1 MIMRKEA
8 CLAASLMLVSMSQLA
23 PASAAEFPNPLPPDT
38 GPRVSTLP
46 EKYSTG
52 WAFLNFP
59 YNRIELRNVGSDS
72 REVKGELQGHDSTDL
87 LMATGRPEI
96 YVLDTVWSRG
106 ERGVRTDFIS
116 VYDTKTLNAIDEIV
130 LPAPRALI
138 SPMSGTFAFTD
149 HERLGLVFNFR
160 PASSVTV
167 VDLVKRKVLGEVEIP
182 GCSLAY
188 PTGERGFSTLCG
200 SGTLLSIRL
209 GADGKALARSES
221 KKFNDLDKDPLFTES
236 TSIGGVQYFDTM
248 LGRIQPI
255 DMSSDAPKILP
266 AWSLLGAEDAA
277 EHWRPSGWQTITTDE
292 RNTLYVL
299 MQPDAHEGTH
309 KDPGTEVW
317 AFDIAAQKRLRRMR
331 LVRPGAT
338 IALTHASDALLLV
351 QAEDRVDVYDPQ
363 SGALIRS
370 LGVPGL
376 SNHMMIQP
384 VR

>member
-1 MIMRKEA
+1 MRKEA
-8 CLAASLMLVSMSQLA
+8 CLAACLVLISMSQLA
-23 PASAAEFPNPLPPDT
+23 PAGATEFPNPLPPDT
-38 GPRVSTLP
+38 GPRTSTLP
-46 EKYSTG
+46 EKYPSG

-72 REVKGELQGHDSTDL
+72 HEVKGELQGHDSTDL

-106 ERGVRTDFIS
+106 ARGVRTDFIS

-130 LPAPRALI
+130 LPAPRALV
-138 SPMSGTFAFTD
+138 SPMSGTFVFTD

-167 VDLVKRKVLGEVEIP
+167 VDLIKRKVLGEIEIP

-209 GADGKALARSES
+209 GADGKALGRSES

-255 DMSSDAPKILP
+255 DMSSDTPSILP
-266 AWSLLGAEDAA
+266 SWSLLSADDAA
-277 EHWRPSGWQTITTDE
+277 NHWRPSGWQTITTDE
-292 RNTLYVL
+292 QKTLYVL

-317 AFDIAAQKRLRRMR
+317 AYDLTTQKRLRRMR

-351 QAEDRVDVYDPQ
+351 QADDRVDVYDPL

>member
-1 MIMRKEA
+1 MRKQACWAA
-8 CLAASLMLVSMSQLA
+8 CLVALSMSQLA
-23 PASAAEFPNPLPPDT
+23 LAGPAEFPNPLPPDT
-38 GPRVSTLP
+38 GPKNSLLP
-46 EKYSTG
+46 EKYPSG

-59 YNRIELRNVGSDS
+59 YNRIELRNVGADS
-72 REVKGELQGHDSTDL
+72 REVKGELQGRDSTDL
-87 LMATGRPEI
+87 LMASSRPEI
-96 YVLDTVWSRG
+96 YVLDTVWA
-106 ERGVRTDFIS
+106 RGVRGTRTDYIT
-116 VYDTKTLNAIDEIV
+116 VYDTKTLAPIDEIV
-130 LPAPRALI
+130 LPATRALV
-138 SPMSGTFAFTD
+138 SPMSGTFVFTD

-167 VDLVKRKVLGEVEIP
+167 VDLIKRKVLGEIEIP
-182 GCSLAY
+182 GCSLIY

-200 SGTLLSIRL
+200 SGTLLSVRL
-209 GADGKALARSES
+209 GADGKALGRSES

-236 TSIGGVQYFDTM
+236 TSITGVQYFPSM
-248 LGRIQPI
+248 LGHVQPI
-255 DMSSDAPKILP
+255 DLSGDAPKILP
-266 AWSLLGAEDAA
+266 AWSLLSPEDAA
-277 EHWRPSGWQTITTDE
+277 GHWRPSGWQTITTDE

-317 AFDIAAQKRLRRMR
+317 AFDASSQKRLHRIR

-338 IALTHASDALLLV
+338 IALTHGSDALLLV

-363 SGALIRS
+363 SGALVRS
-370 LGVPGL
+370 LGVVGL